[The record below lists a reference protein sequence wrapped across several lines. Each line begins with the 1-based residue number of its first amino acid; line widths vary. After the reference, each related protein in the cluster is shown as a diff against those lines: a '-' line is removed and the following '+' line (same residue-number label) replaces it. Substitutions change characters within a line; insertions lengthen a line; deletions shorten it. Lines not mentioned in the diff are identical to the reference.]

1 MCRQYP
7 SRKRAGNVKRS
18 NLIESS
24 GNSRFLIQTRQL
36 LSCSNLHRG
45 KTGWVK
51 ELKLTA
57 LPINSVMCIYRRYFE
72 NHATPASTQNCSFL
86 HPGWPL
92 AESRDVFGTRRSP
105 CTKASTASLFYA
117 RQIVKSSF
125 FEFNRST
132 PTISKVGSLDQLI
145 SWSVSV
151 VSLSRTLVPLS
162 RRRSCAGPVY
172 IAPGT
177 QAACQSVASSVA
189 GPEQVERVSWSGE
202 WCNRMHKLQLHKP
215 RKRMPVAKKTY
226 SLVFIYKLYIH
237 VLATVYWCFKLQTHR
252 SPPERLWNL
261 QNDPRPKLPSHLGK
275 TSLSPRH
282 KKMAEIT
289 RITAKTTWGVN

>member
-1 MCRQYP
+1 MLVWQCYCTCRQYP

-24 GNSRFLIQTRQL
+24 GDSRFLIQTRQL

-105 CTKASTASLFYA
+105 YTKASTASLFLCA
-117 RQIVKSSF
+117 SNCQILF
-125 FEFNRST
+125 FRVQPFN
-132 PTISKVGSLDQLI
+132 PNNFQ
-145 SWSVSV
+145 SW
-151 VSLSRTLVPLS
+151 
-162 RRRSCAGPVY
+162 
-172 IAPGT
+172 
-177 QAACQSVASSVA
+177 
-189 GPEQVERVSWSGE
+189 
-202 WCNRMHKLQLHKP
+202 
-215 RKRMPVAKKTY
+215 
-226 SLVFIYKLYIH
+226 
-237 VLATVYWCFKLQTHR
+237 
-252 SPPERLWNL
+252 
-261 QNDPRPKLPSHLGK
+261 
-275 TSLSPRH
+275 
-282 KKMAEIT
+282 
-289 RITAKTTWGVN
+289 

>member
-1 MCRQYP
+1 MWQCYCTCRQYP

-24 GNSRFLIQTRQL
+24 GDSRFLIQTRQL

-86 HPGWPL
+86 HPVCLWQRVETCSVQGDLL
-92 AESRDVFGTRRSP
+92 AQRHQLHLSFMR
-105 CTKASTASLFYA
+105 
-117 RQIVKSSF
+117 VKSSNPLF
-125 FEFNRST
+125 SSST
-132 PTISKVGSLDQLI
+132 VQHFPKLVVLI

-202 WCNRMHKLQLHKP
+202 WCNRMIQN
-215 RKRMPVAKKTY
+215 AQ
-226 SLVFIYKLYIH
+226 
-237 VLATVYWCFKLQTHR
+237 ATAT
-252 SPPERLWNL
+252 
-261 QNDPRPKLPSHLGK
+261 
-275 TSLSPRH
+275 
-282 KKMAEIT
+282 
-289 RITAKTTWGVN
+289 